1 MIILLVTVS
10 CSTEKNTFVSRSFNG
25 VNAKYNGLF
34 NANELLRLS
43 LDGYRANLDES
54 YYDIVPIDP
63 VPSETE
69 VEAYYAPIDTAIAK
83 CTKVITDHSMP
94 SNDKP
99 SKKNAEH
106 NNWIDENWIT
116 IGKASFYRRD
126 YDGAMRNFKFI
137 KKFFEED
144 ASNYLGELWM
154 AKTNIKLGQLT
165 EAKFNIDNL
174 DKALEEQK
182 SGEASKKEE
191 TTKKSKSKSKAA
203 KQNSKKGSSKDKE
216 KKKAKFPKKIM
227 FDFEKTK
234 ADLALANNDKGK
246 AILHLEE
253 SLKHGKKSSEVGRV
267 HFVLG
272 QLYEE
277 QGNVQDAA
285 RHYKKAKKKNIPF
298 KMAFTARMKYS
309 MLNNGGK
316 QRKELKKML
325 RDAKNAEFK
334 DQIYYALAQV
344 ELSEGNEDL
353 AVEYLTECAFYSSKN
368 TRQKG
373 MAYEQLGD
381 LRFAKRDYIRAQ
393 KYYDSC
399 AVVIGDD
406 YPNADAIRS
415 KASNL
420 ADLVIAV
427 ETAQLEDSLQRIA
440 KLDPEAQEA
449 FLKNVIKKTKEE
461 EQARKQRE
469 AEKLR
474 ALQASQGAFNQ
485 NSGSNSSKFYWNNPK
500 TMAEGYDEFVKLWGK
515 RENTDDWR
523 RSQKTQVVEFKEDEQ
538 DTTAAIDSL
547 DQNAEILADTLT
559 VEYLSAKLPK
569 TEEDFAASNARL
581 LEALYNSGVIYKEQ
595 LNEKELAKKQFN
607 SVIDRE
613 VESEFN
619 LMSAFQLYK
628 MYETADPTAAATQK
642 GYILDNYPNSDYANF
657 LRDPDYFIKKKERD
671 ALAEQEYV
679 TVLNRY
685 NRKVYAPVQAKAEE
699 VIENELDNEFR
710 SKYMLLYAMCLGQTT
725 EDKKELLPILER
737 VKKEYPKTPE
747 ATRAQELI
755 DIINNGYSVNQ
766 PTNFDKKF
774 DFAYEEKQVHF
785 VLIFLGEKDNPDLS
799 KNKVSDFNKEFFPK
813 SKVKVSSKLYGDNQS
828 VIALQDFAT
837 ENEAKDYVRKY
848 KATRKYLLDLQ
859 KATIIVITPK
869 NMKTLFDNHDLQQY
883 QLFYDEFY

>member
-69 VEAYYAPIDTAIAK
+69 VEAYYSPIDTAIAK

-144 ASNYLGELWM
+144 ASNYVGELWM

-191 TTKKSKSKSKAA
+191 TAKKSKSKSKAA
-203 KQNSKKGSSKDKE
+203 KQNSKKGSSKEKE

-309 MLNNGGK
+309 MLNNSGK

-353 AVEYLTECAFYSSKN
+353 AVDYLTECAFYSSKN

-710 SKYMLLYAMCLGQTT
+710 SKYMLLYALCLGQTT

-799 KNKVSDFNKEFFPK
+799 KNKISDFNKEFFPK

-837 ENEAKDYVRKY
+837 ENDAKDYVRKY